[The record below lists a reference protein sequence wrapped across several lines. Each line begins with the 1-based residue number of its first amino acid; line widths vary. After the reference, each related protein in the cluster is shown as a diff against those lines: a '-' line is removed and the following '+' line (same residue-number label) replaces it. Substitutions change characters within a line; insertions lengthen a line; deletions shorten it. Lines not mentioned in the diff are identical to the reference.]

1 MGRYDRD
8 RRSHP
13 APWWGPS
20 LAADGRETPTLL
32 AELEFAASLGSDPAP
47 CASPTRICLNCCLP
61 LALGHLNPLE
71 AGSEGLG
78 RRFTGLCLV
87 LISGRCF
94 RTVRWAQKAMPIL
107 RL

>member
-1 MGRYDRD
+1 MGRCDGD
-8 RRSHP
+8 CWQHP

-32 AELEFAASLGSDPAP
+32 AELKFAASLGSDPAP
-47 CASPTRICLNCCLP
+47 SASPTCICLYCCLP

-71 AGSEGLG
+71 AGSEDLE

-87 LISGRCF
+87 LTSGKCYEGMRG
-94 RTVRWAQKAMPIL
+94 AQKGMPVT